1 MSLTFDIR
9 TAYLIT
15 ALTSLI
21 CAAMLF
27 ASRRLHRP
35 SQSGVAWSSSGLAL
49 IGLATMGFALRGA
62 VPDVV
67 SYQAANVAGP
77 LGVAML
83 YESTRRLCMARP
95 MPWLVGAI
103 AAGLV
108 ACHLWLGDAP
118 EVHAERLVV
127 TSIVQGACAAMM
139 LPLLIRRIGK
149 DPAIP
154 VNAAIALALI
164 GVTIHTVRSI
174 VVLRSGVATVP
185 GGTFVTGALQ
195 GSVAGL
201 FALLPMLQAMTVLG
215 WVNARIAR
223 ELRQLATID
232 ELTGLSTRRHFFAQ
246 ARSRLDARPAD
257 DGSIG
262 LLMLDLDGFKQIND
276 RFGHGVGDRALA
288 HFGETLRRGLSP
300 ADLAGRYGGEEFCA
314 LVRRDSEDE
323 IGACAE
329 AIRWAVADNPLLADG
344 QAIPMTVSIGLSST
358 REAASLE
365 DLLVIADR
373 RVNLAKSMGRDQ
385 IVDRRTVQP
394 RTARPSAD
402 PVRIEP
408 ATVSATTRDRAASA
422 A

>member
-201 FALLPMLQAMTVLG
+201 FALLPML
-215 WVNARIAR
+215 
-223 ELRQLATID
+223 
-232 ELTGLSTRRHFFAQ
+232 
-246 ARSRLDARPAD
+246 
-257 DGSIG
+257 
-262 LLMLDLDGFKQIND
+262 
-276 RFGHGVGDRALA
+276 
-288 HFGETLRRGLSP
+288 
-300 ADLAGRYGGEEFCA
+300 
-314 LVRRDSEDE
+314 
-323 IGACAE
+323 
-329 AIRWAVADNPLLADG
+329 
-344 QAIPMTVSIGLSST
+344 
-358 REAASLE
+358 
-365 DLLVIADR
+365 
-373 RVNLAKSMGRDQ
+373 
-385 IVDRRTVQP
+385 
-394 RTARPSAD
+394 
-402 PVRIEP
+402 
-408 ATVSATTRDRAASA
+408 
-422 A
+422 